1 MNGVSDA
8 LLATFEFQSN
18 ACARLGSQFSSDLL
32 LRAKSDAASDGPV
45 RALLLPWQQASF
57 EEANSAAVP
66 LRLLAAIHALVLLG
80 DEPELAASYP
90 PNKMDV
96 DQVWS
101 LARNAL
107 VRRQSD
113 CADFMSHEPQT
124 NEVRRSLCLLGG
136 FLEVAHKT
144 QLPLRCF
151 ELGASAGLNSNWDR
165 FYYQIGNREWGPP
178 SSTVKLSCEWRGAV
192 PPIQSPVLV
201 EEKCACDRRPVD
213 LRNRQEQLR
222 LIAYVWPDQL
232 DRLERLRTAITLAQ
246 QDQELLVESADA
258 HVWAERAIPREGCA
272 TILFHSVMWQY
283 LPSNYQLRLKHV
295 IEGLGHSATEK
306 APFAWLRM
314 EPGSPKFE
322 VRLTLWPGGDDRL
335 LAVVHPH
342 GAWVNWL

>member
-1 MNGVSDA
+1 MNSVSDD
-8 LLATFEFQSN
+8 LLKAFEFQSN
-18 ACARLGSQFSSDLL
+18 ACAKLGSQFSSDLL
-32 LRAKSDAASDGPV
+32 IRAKSDATSDGPV
-45 RALLLPWQQASF
+45 KALVMPWQKASF

-66 LRLLAAIHALVLLG
+66 LRLLAAIHALVLRG
-80 DEPELAASYP
+80 DEPELSASYP
-90 PNKMDV
+90 PNKMGM

-101 LARNAL
+101 LVRDAL
-107 VRRQSD
+107 RRRQTD

-151 ELGASAGLNSNWDR
+151 ELGASAGLNSLWDHFHYR
-165 FYYQIGNREWGPP
+165 IGNHEWGPP
-178 SSTVKLSCEWRGAV
+178 SSTVKLSCEWRGVA
-192 PPIQSPVLV
+192 PPIPMPVVV
-201 EEKCACDRRPVD
+201 EGRFACDRRPVE
-213 LRNRQEQLR
+213 LKHRQEQLR
-222 LIAYVWPDQL
+222 LMAYVWPDQL

-246 QDQELLVESADA
+246 QDRELLVESADA
-258 HVWAERAIPREGCA
+258 HVWAERAVPREGCA

-283 LPSNYQLRLKHV
+283 LPTENQLRLKHV
-295 IEGLGHSATEK
+295 IDCLGQAATEN

-314 EPGSPKFE
+314 EPGLPKFE
-322 VRLTLWPGGDDRL
+322 VRLTLWPGGDERL